1 MMKKNN
7 ESKILFLDFR
17 SEFIKV
23 MSEKITM
30 PFSTFP
36 DSDSYS
42 IVAIDES
49 GCVECKSV
57 NANYVLCPHSTPC
70 RANIYCNNII
80 SCGMSSKST
89 FGLSS
94 TNMERSMFSVN
105 RAINLGNGIMLPF
118 EEPFKPDKRL
128 TLYENII
135 LQGIEKLSSP
145 SFEKILYNREIENT

>member
-1 MMKKNN
+1 MKKNN
-7 ESKILFLDFR
+7 GSKILFLDFR

-23 MSEKITM
+23 MSEKITL
-30 PFSTFP
+30 PFSTSP

-49 GCVECKSV
+49 GCVVESISI

-70 RANIYCNNII
+70 RCNICCNNII

-105 RAINLGNGIMLPF
+105 RAINLGKEIMLPF

-145 SFEKILYNREIENT
+145 SFEKILYNREN